1 MLLRNQLAL
10 INKTHGWD
18 SWCVRAPTQVYGGLT
33 LWTDARRC
41 TSQRFFV
48 QRVSYRCSNGLE
60 VWVCINQSLSVSLTF
75 SLMQV
80 WTLRTFFFFFFPFS
94 RLIASLQ
101 PHPIVVSPF
110 PSLSL
115 LSKPWLSALSSRSC
129 CCLAFGSFQR
139 KYVQLCVFQPLDW
152 KQKMKARQFSWS
164 TSPILQGVKGLWS
177 RWTFTSL
184 KSTHPSSALGF
195 CAGRPHQYRESAQS
209 GD

>member
-41 TSQRFFV
+41 TSQRLWEFRTV
-48 QRVSYRCSNGLE
+48 AQMAWRCGCAL
-60 VWVCINQSLSVSLTF
+60 ISLSLCLSL
-75 SLMQV
+75 SLSCKFEHCAP
-80 WTLRTFFFFFFPFS
+80 FFFSFPFS